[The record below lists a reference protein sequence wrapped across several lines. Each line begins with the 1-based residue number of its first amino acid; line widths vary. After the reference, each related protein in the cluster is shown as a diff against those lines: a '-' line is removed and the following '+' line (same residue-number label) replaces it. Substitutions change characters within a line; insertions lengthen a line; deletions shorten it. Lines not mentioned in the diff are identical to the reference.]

1 MSRALESAGR
11 ILAVA
16 RKEFF
21 HLRRDRLTGGMV
33 AGIPIVM
40 TVIFGLAINQDVR
53 HLRAGVADLAG
64 TQRARELV
72 LDAQA
77 SQVVDLVAHATSAE
91 ELEQMLR
98 RGEIAVGILI
108 PHDFEARVAGR
119 DRAPAQLLVD
129 GADPIVFGAARG
141 LASLPIRI
149 PGGPRAA
156 ATSQPPPLELRPY
169 FNPERRS
176 PVFIVPGLCGLILT
190 LTMVLFTSA
199 ALVRERER
207 GNLEMLIATPIKTPE
222 LMLGKILPYVA
233 IGYVQITLIL
243 GVAYFLFRVPV
254 RGSLLDLYIGAGV
267 FVAAMLSLG
276 LLFSTIAQTQFQSFQ
291 MAFVSFVPQVL
302 ISGFMFPFDGMPRPF
317 QLLAEVLPLTHFL
330 RIARGVLLR
339 GATLVELWPEIWP
352 LLLLF
357 AVLMTLSIQ
366 RFQKRLD

>member
-1 MSRALESAGR
+1 
-11 ILAVA
+11 
-16 RKEFF
+16 
-21 HLRRDRLTGGMV
+21 MV
-33 AGIPIVM
+33 AGIPLMM

-53 HLRAGVADLAG
+53 HLRAAVADLAG

-77 SQVVDLVAHATSAE
+77 SQVVDVVARASSAG

-98 RGEIAVGILI
+98 RGEIALGILI
-108 PHDFEARVAGR
+108 PADFEARVARR

-129 GADPIVFGAARG
+129 GADPIIFSAARG
-141 LASLPIRI
+141 LAALPVRVPPAAVASTGASL
-149 PGGPRAA
+149 
-156 ATSQPPPLELRPY
+156 QPLELRPY

-207 GNLEMLIATPIKTPE
+207 GNLEMLIATPIRTPE
-222 LMLGKILPYVA
+222 LMLGKILPFIA
-233 IGYVQITLIL
+233 IGYLQISLIL

-254 RGSLLDLYIGAGV
+254 RGSLLDFYLGAGV
-267 FVAAMLSLG
+267 FVATMLSLG
-276 LLFSTIAQTQFQSFQ
+276 LLFSTVARTQFQSFQ

-317 QLLAEVLPLTHFL
+317 QLLAELLPLTHFL

-339 GATLVELWPEIWP
+339 GATLGELWPEVWP

-357 AVLMTLSIQ
+357 GSLMTLSVV
-366 RFQKRLD
+366 RFRKRLD